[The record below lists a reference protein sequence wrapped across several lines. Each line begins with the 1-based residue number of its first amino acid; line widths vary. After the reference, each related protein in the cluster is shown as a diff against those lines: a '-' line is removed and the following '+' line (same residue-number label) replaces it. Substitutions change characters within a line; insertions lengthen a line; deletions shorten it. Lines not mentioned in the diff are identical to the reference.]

1 MKKESN
7 EFHVHPLVLKTL
19 RESAGM
25 SPDDIAEKLKIS
37 KEKVIAIEDG
47 EASFTMLQI
56 KKLAD
61 IYHRP
66 LAAFLMDS
74 PPQLPFTLTDYR
86 INREKKLTPQV
97 YLAQRRAY
105 YLSSKIAELSG
116 KRSQIPLFAETQ
128 KAGEQAREFRKNM
141 NMILIKSQ
149 KAEDTLNS
157 YKKTLEEKLL
167 ISIIEY
173 PFNADDVRAF
183 CISSD
188 ISIIVLN
195 EHDKPEIKLFSLFHE
210 ICHLLRKASGI
221 CSIDIAKDKLE
232 IERYCNSFS
241 AEFLVPEHALKQ
253 DIGDLRVFSREI
265 ISEFSES
272 YAVSK
277 QVIMLRL
284 LSLGYI
290 TRGQYNDFKLNFD
303 AEKLE
308 KPEYGRRNW
317 DKVFFNRVGYLAQ
330 QEVSRA
336 YHKGEISFSEVIG
349 VFDIKSKYAEKLVT

>member
-7 EFHVHPLVLKTL
+7 RFHVHPLVLKTL

-25 SPDDIAEKLKIS
+25 SPDDIAQKLKIT
-37 KEKVIAIEDG
+37 KEKVIAIEEG

-74 PPQLPFTLTDYR
+74 PPQLPFILTDYR

-116 KRSQIPLFAETQ
+116 KRSQMPLFAEAL
-128 KAGEQAREFRKNM
+128 KANELAHEFRKNM
-141 NMILIKSQ
+141 DMILIKSQ
-149 KAEDTLNS
+149 KTEDTLNN
-157 YKKTLEEKLL
+157 YKKMLEEKLL

-195 EHDKPEIKLFSLFHE
+195 ENDKSEIKLFSLFHE
-210 ICHLLRKASGI
+210 ICHLLRRTSGI
-221 CSIDIAKDKLE
+221 CSIDIAKDELE
-232 IERYCNSFS
+232 IERYCNFFS
-241 AEFLVPEHALKQ
+241 AEFLVPENALKQ
-253 DIGDLRVFSREI
+253 DIGDLRVFNREI
-265 ISEFSES
+265 IAEFSES

-290 TRGQYNDFKLNFD
+290 TRGQYNDFRLNFD

-308 KPEYGRRNW
+308 KLEHGRRNW

-330 QEVSRA
+330 QEVGRA
-336 YHKGEISFSEVIG
+336 YHRGEISFSEVIG

>member
-7 EFHVHPLVLKTL
+7 TFHVNPLVLKTL

-25 SPDDIAEKLKIS
+25 SPDDIARKLRIS
-37 KEKVIAIEDG
+37 KEKVKAIEDG
-47 EASFTMLQI
+47 ETSFTMQQI

-66 LAAFLMDS
+66 LAVFLMDS

-116 KRSQIPLFAETQ
+116 KRSQIPLFDETL
-128 KAGEQAREFRKNM
+128 KANELAHEFRRNM
-141 NMILIKSQ
+141 NMVLIKCQ
-149 KAEDTLNS
+149 KPEDTLNN
-157 YKKTLEEKLL
+157 YKKTLEENLL
-167 ISIIEY
+167 ISITEY

-210 ICHLLRKASGI
+210 ICHLLKRTSGI
-221 CSIDIAKDKLE
+221 CSIDVEQKDVE
-232 IERYCNSFS
+232 IERYCNLFS

-253 DIGDLRVFSREI
+253 DIGDIRVFNREI
-265 ISEFSES
+265 ISKFSEI

-290 TRGQYNDFKLNFD
+290 TRGHYNDFKQNFD
-303 AEKLE
+303 VEKLE
-308 KPEYGRRNW
+308 KPEHGRRNW

-330 QEVSRA
+330 QEVGRA